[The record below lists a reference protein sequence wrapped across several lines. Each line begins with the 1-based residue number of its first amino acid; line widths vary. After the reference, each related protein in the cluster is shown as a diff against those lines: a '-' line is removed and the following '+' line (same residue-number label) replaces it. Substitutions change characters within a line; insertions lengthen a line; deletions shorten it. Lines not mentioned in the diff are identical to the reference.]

1 MALDDASFKRRA
13 AWTAF
18 RTTWIGV
25 VHDPI
30 RRSLNQM
37 RPPGH
42 QIKREHLNTLEYLT
56 LLAPILTADEGK
68 LKIEQGHPV
77 YLRRELAD
85 MAYKI
90 QVQLTATGEVQT
102 VRIHKRVGLKV
113 PLTRARITQ
122 K

>member
-30 RRSLNQM
+30 RRSLNQIR
-37 RPPGH
+37 RPGPSD
-42 QIKREHLNTLEYLT
+42 KTRAFEYLT

-77 YLRRELAD
+77 YLRREVAD
-85 MAYKI
+85 MAHKI

-113 PLTRARITQ
+113 PLTRAKIMQ